1 MWLKYVNKFNSKY
14 EVVIV
19 KENITEN
26 EAYVLEEELMMKY
39 GDQLV
44 NWVNSRLKMDYAL
57 YDEYWAKR
65 REVDELLKEAKKQ
78 EVVDGE
84 LAILLYKD
92 AFLKMIDYEKI
103 DINKG
108 KEYTG
113 FASEVYNETV
123 S

>member
-1 MWLKYVNKFNSKY
+1 MWLKYVNKFNGEY

-39 GDQLV
+39 GRQLV
-44 NWVNSRLKMDYAL
+44 NLVNSGLKMNYAL

-78 EVVDGE
+78 EVVDVE
-84 LAILLYKD
+84 LAILHYKD

-113 FASEVYNETV
+113 
-123 S
+123 

>member
-44 NWVNSRLKMDYAL
+44 NWVNSGLKMDYAL

-113 FASEVYNETV
+113 FASEVYNEMV